1 MQFLWSNF
9 HFKTFSCYSVD
20 FYEKSVSKSIDEN
33 GGYDG
38 VAEGGVESGDE
49 GIYEGFEE
57 CIDVGINEGIDGG
70 GDEGSNE
77 GSDECG
83 DQGSDD
89 DWFYDV
95 WGILVIDR
103 HRKIN

>member
-1 MQFLWSNF
+1 MQFLGSNF

-20 FYEKSVSKSIDEN
+20 FYEKSAAKSIDEN

-57 CIDVGINEGIDGG
+57 GIDGG
-70 GDEGSNE
+70 GDE

-103 HRKIN
+103 HRKSN

>member
-1 MQFLWSNF
+1 MQFLGSNF

-49 GIYEGFEE
+49 GIYEA
-57 CIDVGINEGIDGG
+57 IDEGIDEGINVGIDGG
-70 GDEGSNE
+70 GHE

-83 DQGSDD
+83 DQGNDD

-103 HRKIN
+103 QRKSN

>member
-20 FYEKSVSKSIDEN
+20 FYEKSAAKSIDEN

-57 CIDVGINEGIDGG
+57 GIDGG
-70 GDEGSNE
+70 GDEGS
-77 GSDECG
+77 DECG
-83 DQGSDD
+83 DQGNDD

-103 HRKIN
+103 HRKSN

>member
-1 MQFLWSNF
+1 MGSNF

-33 GGYDG
+33 GGYDC

-57 CIDVGINEGIDGG
+57 DIDGG
-70 GDEGSNE
+70 GDEGS
-77 GSDECG
+77 DEC
-83 DQGSDD
+83 
-89 DWFYDV
+89 V
-95 WGILVIDR
+95 MMIDFMMSVGF
-103 HRKIN
+103 

>member
-1 MQFLWSNF
+1 MQFLGSNF

-33 GGYDG
+33 GCYDC
-38 VAEGGVESGDE
+38 VAESGDESGDE
-49 GIYEGFEE
+49 GIYEAIDEGIDEG
-57 CIDVGINEGIDGG
+57 IDVGIDGG
-70 GDEGSNE
+70 GHEGSDE

-83 DQGSDD
+83 DQGNDD

-95 WGILVIDR
+95 WGILVIYR
-103 HRKIN
+103 HRKSN